1 MAVGAADVRRNPV
14 AVGDR
19 GGLELIRFV
28 IVVALT
34 RAQVTGDGGAV
45 GELLKLHVRVGLRA
59 IDVVVV
65 AWLGLRVV
73 VVGRLGIDGDFG
85 RDVARLRLHVR
96 VDLLGIDLGVVGRRC
111 SRLDFVDVIGS

>member
-1 MAVGAADVRRNPV
+1 MFDAIQSWVGNT
-14 AVGDR
+14 
-19 GGLELIRFV
+19 GLLEFVVFV
-28 IVVALT
+28 IVFALT
-34 RAQVTGDGGAV
+34 GACVAADGGNV
-45 GELLKLHVRVGLRA
+45 GDLLKLHVRVALRA

-96 VDLLGIDLGVVGRRC
+96 VDLLGIDLTVVGRRC